1 MLTLQTAEVCPAKV
15 NEAAHSKI
23 MFLLQRY
30 KKSHQ
35 IQLDPV
41 GTNPTQGSPAS
52 QLSREFLGFVKFCK
66 SLLHCSLARAF
77 GWAGRQGRQE
87 EEEEKGDGGN

>member
-30 KKSHQ
+30 KKAIKFNWIQLAQ
-35 IQLDPV
+35 IQPKAAQPPNSVD
-41 GTNPTQGSPAS
+41 NF
-52 QLSREFLGFVKFCK
+52 LSFVKFCK